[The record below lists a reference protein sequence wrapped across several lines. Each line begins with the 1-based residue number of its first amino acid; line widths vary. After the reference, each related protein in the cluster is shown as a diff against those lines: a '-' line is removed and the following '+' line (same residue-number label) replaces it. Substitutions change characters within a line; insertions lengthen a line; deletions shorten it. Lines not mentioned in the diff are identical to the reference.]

1 MLFIDPTYYG
11 THNNSINFVNAA
23 QLKIMKVEYYSF
35 SRRSFHAY
43 IQFWVHAQLILVKA
57 TCMYMY
63 IIINATRFRCLYF
76 LTWYTFQLWLNK
88 AKIILQLWNGIM
100 IWISGVIVLNA
111 HSCRGVLIKDCLQR
125 RIKQLKIIFG
135 QISSVTT
142 RIIVYTVVTKIV
154 TRALVECHRYRYAC
168 RSQEFCTWIS
178 CHIWFIFL
186 VSLCML
192 CMQIAQICLPVL
204 YGHTVTQALLTMN
217 VSVGI
222 ASGDS
227 RINCCLSQYY
237 RLHGA

>member
-63 IIINATRFRCLYF
+63 IIINAIRFRCLYL
-76 LTWYTFQLWLNK
+76 LTWYIFQLWLNK

-125 RIKQLKIIFG
+125 RIKQLMIIFG

-142 RIIVYTVVTKIV
+142 RIVVYTVVTKIV
-154 TRALVECHRYRYAC
+154 TIALVECHRYRCAC

-192 CMQIAQICLPVL
+192 CMQIAQICLPVP
-204 YGHTVTQALLTMN
+204 YWYTVTQALLTMN

-222 ASGDS
+222 VCGDS
-227 RINCCLSQYY
+227 RINCCLSQY
-237 RLHGA
+237 